1 MQWFALFAPEL
12 PLRAALGGDGLHT
25 ALADAPIVV
34 SDGPEARPT
43 LRAYNDVA
51 ARDGVMPGMGVGQAR
66 ALCRTLTVLPRQ
78 CPTED
83 ALLQAI
89 ATIALQ
95 WTPMVCIEPDRE
107 RHCVLM
113 EVSASVKLFGGL
125 RALAQALNDTF
136 AAAIQRARFGAVY
149 MGLAPTPLAAEL
161 FARLRASGLKS
172 IVCLPH
178 QSVEKA
184 MAHVPITIV
193 PWAQHAIAQFHAL
206 GLQAL
211 SEIIALPRAGVTK
224 RFGADFY
231 KQLDRCIARAPDPR
245 IPFIP
250 AAQFLFRLECAAPL
264 EEGPHLLCGV
274 EHALAALHDW
284 LRARASGTRGFTVTL
299 LHSRERESAYPVTL
313 SELSCD
319 PVRWRVLLIEHFQRK
334 AVGEAVHAIR
344 IQCDRP
350 EPLANESKYLF
361 AHTEIAAPDW
371 AALID
376 RLHARLGTQAVYGL
390 RLGADHRPELAST
403 QQPIGATDA
412 PYLRRSLS
420 DFQAKTQPPRPTFLL
435 QRPRAL
441 FLRDGQPSYQGALTL
456 LSAPERIQS
465 GWWDDAPVERDYFVA
480 RNEEGTLCWIFLALN
495 EAHAES
501 GAWYLHGFFC

>member
-1 MQWFALFAPEL
+1 VQWFALFAPEL

-25 ALADAPIVV
+25 ALAEAPIVI

-43 LRAYNDVA
+43 LRACNEAA

-66 ALCRTLTVLPRQ
+66 ALCRALTVLPRQ
-78 CPTED
+78 CAVED

-89 ATIALQ
+89 ALIALQ

-107 RHCVLM
+107 RHCVLL

-125 RALAQALNDTF
+125 RALAQALNSAF
-136 AAAIQRARFGAVY
+136 AAALQRARFGAVY

-161 FARLRASGLKS
+161 FARLRASRLKS
-172 IVCLPH
+172 MVCLPH

-193 PWAQHAIAQFHAL
+193 PWAQAYVAQFHTL
-206 GLQAL
+206 GLQTL
-211 SEIIALPRAGVTK
+211 SEIIALPRAGVAK
-224 RFGADFY
+224 RFGADFC

-245 IPFIP
+245 IPYLP
-250 AAQFLFRLECAAPL
+250 AAQFSHRLECVSPL

-274 EHALAALHDW
+274 EHALATLHDW
-284 LRARASGTRGFTVTL
+284 LRARASGTRAFTLTL
-299 LHSRERESAYPVTL
+299 VHSRERNSEYPVAL

-319 PVRWRVLLIEHFQRK
+319 PARWRVLLIEHFQRR
-334 AVGEAVHAIR
+334 AVGEAVHAILLH
-344 IQCDRP
+344 CALP
-350 EPLANESKYLF
+350 EPLASDSKSLF
-361 AHTEIAAPDW
+361 ANTETAAPDW

-390 RLGADHRPELAST
+390 RLGADHRPEFASA
-403 QQPIGATDA
+403 QRVIGAEESL
-412 PYLRRSLS
+412 YLRRSLTS
-420 DFQAKTQPPRPTFLL
+420 FQVKTHSARPGFLL

-441 FLRDGQPSYQGALTL
+441 FLRDGQPSYQGPLTL

-495 EAHAES
+495 EP